1 MRFVCLRTSHVTT
14 ARCGCFVRPTSGQMH
29 IDSGR
34 VPILTSNLAKSTV
47 RHARVMASMLRQSA
61 SAIRTSTERGVNIW
75 TSAQSIRIVVC
86 RASVSTSVD
95 LLCHVNNAT
104 ASLDGL
110 DRDATKV
117 CALFIVLRVYDINF
131 HSHFQSR
138 PSSRPTSIFRSTQ
151 RKPSRPTSKSTG
163 EF

>member
-1 MRFVCLRTSHVTT
+1 MTT
-14 ARCGCFVRPTSGQMH
+14 ARCGCSVRPTSGQMH

-34 VPILTSNLAKSTV
+34 VLILTSNLAKSTV

-61 SAIRTSTERGVNIW
+61 SAIRTSSDRDVNIW

-86 RASVSTSVD
+86 RASVSTSVE
-95 LLCHVNNAT
+95 LHCRVNNAT
-104 ASLDGL
+104 ASSGGL

-117 CALFIVLRVYDINF
+117 CALLIVSRVYDINF

-138 PSSRPTSIFRSTQ
+138 PLSQPTSTSRSTQ
-151 RKPSRPTSKSTG
+151 RKLSRLTSKSTG